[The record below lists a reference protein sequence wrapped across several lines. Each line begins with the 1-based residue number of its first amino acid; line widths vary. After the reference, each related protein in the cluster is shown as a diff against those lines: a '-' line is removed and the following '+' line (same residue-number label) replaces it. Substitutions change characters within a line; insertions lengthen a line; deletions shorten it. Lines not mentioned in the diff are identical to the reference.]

1 LRVALISMLETGT
14 APRGALRV
22 GGVSVA
28 LEQLVLVL
36 AMGCERI
43 FCLAGRMTP
52 EIAALQHEAERA
64 GVRFQLIPGPRGLL
78 GQVTAT
84 DEVIALVDGL
94 FASVSDAVALLEP
107 GPAVLVQ
114 PAESAVEA
122 GFERIDPMLAS
133 GGALRIPGRL
143 VERLADLPHDCDAF
157 SALLRIAL
165 QAGITQRSLP
175 PAGQGDGFWTLLE
188 NEEQA
193 HALEPLWI
201 RRRIRH
207 IRPFNPTRGLARL
220 LVRRFGPALL
230 HAGSGSRFVT
240 AAAVVLLVLAL
251 GLGWLG
257 WPGPALAVA
266 ATSWLLGEASVVLKR
281 IEADRVVP
289 ARRGISWH
297 GLFDWGID
305 GLLVLLVGW
314 AIPVEPATG
323 PLEQLFPPLMVMAL
337 LRIVPRVLQHP
348 WTAWLEDRALLAILI
363 GLALLAGVAVPVI
376 YGLAILLAACGIL
389 WPQGSSRL
397 TSS

>member
-1 LRVALISMLETGT
+1 MRVALISMLETGT

-207 IRPFNPTRGLARL
+207 IRPFNLTRGLARL

-297 GLFDWGID
+297 GLFDWSID